1 MFCYGFSRLTV
12 KDLNFI
18 EGLAVL
24 DGEELELKQVLSKI
38 AKGKRVERHDV
49 FRDKFGDDSDW
60 ICS

>member
-1 MFCYGFSRLTV
+1 M

-24 DGEELELKQVLSKI
+24 DGEELELQQEFSKI
-38 AKGKRVERHDV
+38 VIGKRVEGHDV

>member
-1 MFCYGFSRLTV
+1 M
-12 KDLNFI
+12 KDSNFI
-18 EGLAVL
+18 EGLGVL

-38 AKGKRVERHDV
+38 AIGKRVERHDV